1 MSFLGTLAVK
11 TVGSAI
17 GKAVLKEV
25 APGVLGSL
33 KGKSEALD
41 TIAPVIA
48 TVARSRLNL
57 PADPSTDDVQE
68 ALRADPAAGSQL
80 REIAERQAETQ
91 VELVELRNKDRDSA
105 RRLQIAT
112 RDPIVRKLALHSQIF
127 SYVAFASLVGLII
140 VAPDLPP
147 ELLTIL
153 AAVIGYVFA
162 EKQQATGF
170 YFGAADQPAG
180 ENRDQK

>member
-80 REIAERQAETQ
+80 REIAERQS
-91 VELVELRNKDRDSA
+91 D
-105 RRLQIAT
+105 
-112 RDPIVRKLALHSQIF
+112 
-127 SYVAFASLVGLII
+127 
-140 VAPDLPP
+140 
-147 ELLTIL
+147 
-153 AAVIGYVFA
+153 AA
-162 EKQQATGF
+162 
-170 YFGAADQPAG
+170 
-180 ENRDQK
+180 